1 MKLFFLLMV
10 LGTVSAEVQDLSGKM
25 FTFPKQTNTA
35 HVKLNPTKLDYNAV
49 TVCHRSV
56 TDIKRDHAIF
66 SLATPSQDNGFLTY
80 WHNGNQE
87 IQPHIRNARVEYGGW
102 DYKLNTWHSI
112 CTTWDS
118 EKGLVQIWVDGM
130 PSIRKFIIS
139 GPISGA
145 VKIVLGQEQDTFGG
159 GFDAKQSF
167 VGMIT
172 DVHMWD
178 YTLSSC
184 EIQNYMGE
192 INLTPGNV
200 LNWKA
205 LDFEIVGNVLI
216 EDKPLCNPAS
226 IFLG

>member
-1 MKLFFLLMV
+1 MKLVLLLVV
-10 LGTVSAEVQDLSGKM
+10 LGTISAEVQDLSRKM
-25 FTFPKQTNTA
+25 FTFPQSSNTA
-35 HVKLNPTKLDYNAV
+35 HVKLNPAKLDYNAV

-56 TDIKRDHAIF
+56 TDLKRDHAIF
-66 SLATPSQDNGFLTY
+66 SSSTPSHDNGIVTY

-87 IQPHIRNARVEYGGW
+87 LQPHIRDARVEYGGW
-102 DYKLNTWHSI
+102 DYKLNRWHSI

-118 EKGLVQIWVDGM
+118 ENGLVQIWVNGI

-139 GPISGA
+139 GAITQTS
-145 VKIVLGQEQDTFGG
+145 KIVLGQDQDTFGG
-159 GFDAKQSF
+159 GFDVNQSF

-184 EIQNYMGE
+184 DIQNYMSE
-192 INLTPGNV
+192 MTFPPGNV
-200 LNWKA
+200 LNWKT

-216 EDKPLCNPAS
+216 EDRPACYPAS